1 MSDGNFDNKVVAV
14 IIEKLDVIQKDI
26 SDIKVEQAVIK
37 TNMSRDARDK
47 IPERLEKLEE
57 FKSRSIGIMSVL
69 MIAIP
74 TVVSVLLKKVL

>member
-1 MSDGNFDNKVVAV
+1 MK
-14 IIEKLDVIQKDI
+14 
-26 SDIKVEQAVIK
+26 
-37 TNMSRDARDK
+37 DK

-57 FKSRSIGIMSVL
+57 FKSKSIGIMSVL

>member
-1 MSDGNFDNKVVAV
+1 MSEGNFDNKVVAV

-37 TNMSRDARDK
+37 TNMSRDVKDK

>member
-37 TNMSRDARDK
+37 TNMSRDVKDK